1 MADKQSHLD
10 SFSPGSPVRTA
21 PGDKAPVDGV
31 GLCLS
36 GGGYRAM
43 LFHTG
48 LLIRLNE
55 AAILPT
61 IDRVS
66 AVSGGSIAAGVLAAN
81 WENLVVDGGV
91 ARNFDELVV
100 NPLRRVANSRIDVGA
115 VLSGIALPFVSISDR
130 VGKKLDNMLFHG
142 VTLQDLPDEPRLHL

>member
-1 MADKQSHLD
+1 MADSQPRID
-10 SFSPGSPVRTA
+10 RFSSGSPVRTA
-21 PGDKAPVDGV
+21 PGDKDPVDGV

-48 LLIRLNE
+48 LLKRLNE

-66 AVSGGSIAAGVLAAN
+66 AVSGGSIAAGVLAAK
-81 WENLVVDGGV
+81 WGNLDFEDGV
-91 ARNFDELVV
+91 ARNFDDLVV
-100 NPLRRVANSRIDVGA
+100 NPLRRVAN
-115 VLSGIALPFVSISDR
+115 
-130 VGKKLDNMLFHG
+130 
-142 VTLQDLPDEPRLHL
+142 